1 MGGSSSRI
9 WSDICELE
17 SDSVRAQMIRRV
29 MQSSDHVMAAQQV
42 GLYGGITGW
51 LSAYS
56 MGLQTP
62 FPWQKRPSDPRM
74 SMYTT
79 PVAAASA
86 PASPPPPTSS
96 ALTVT
101 PAARALDEFH
111 EALEVLGIREDEG
124 LTVDLIKAAY
134 KRRTLRVHPDKPGGS
149 KEAFDELQKAY
160 LYVVKILKRINP
172 EVSAAEKERQTAPV
186 TMERATAARA
196 DLADVAPVQLSAK
209 KLDMSMFN
217 KLFEEN
223 RMPDQHRDGG
233 YGDWLKSQGG
243 DDSVAS
249 DPRLKGKFNNNTFET
264 VFRERALKQTAG
276 TAIIKRAEPDALLP
290 TYGTELGGQV
300 DNFTA
305 AFGADVQFTDL
316 KEAYTTGSTVYHE
329 VADVSVKERSARSIK
344 EAQRIRQ
351 EEMARVDPD
360 EKARIAAAAAA
371 LEERERQR
379 KLRLAQQ
386 DTASESWAEQMRKR
400 LFVMNG

>member
-1 MGGSSSRI
+1 
-9 WSDICELE
+9 
-17 SDSVRAQMIRRV
+17 
-29 MQSSDHVMAAQQV
+29 MQSSDHVIAAQQV
-42 GLYGGITGW
+42 GLYGGVTGW

-62 FPWQKRPSDPRM
+62 FPWQKRGSAADPRL

-79 PVAAASA
+79 PVA
-86 PASPPPPTSS
+86 PANPSPSVSTSS
-96 ALTVT
+96 ALVVT
-101 PAARALDEFH
+101 PASRALDEFH
-111 EALEVLGIREDEG
+111 EALEVLGIHEDEG
-124 LTVDLIKAAY
+124 LTVDLIKTAY
-134 KRRTLRVHPDKPGGS
+134 KRRSLRVHPDKSGGS

-233 YGDWLKSQGG
+233 YGDWLKTQDG
-243 DDSVAS
+243 DDSIAS

-276 TAIIKRAEPDALLP
+276 TAIVKRTEPDALLP
-290 TYGTELGGQV
+290 TYGTELGGQAG
-300 DNFTA
+300 NFTA

-329 VADVSVKERSARSIK
+329 VADVAIKERSARSIK

>member
-17 SDSVRAQMIRRV
+17 SDNVRAQMIRRV
-29 MQSSDHVMAAQQV
+29 MQISEHVMAAQQV

-79 PVAAASA
+79 PVV
-86 PASPPPPTSS
+86 PATQSPSVSTSS
-96 ALTVT
+96 ALVVT
-101 PAARALDEFH
+101 PASRALDEFH

-124 LTVDLIKAAY
+124 LTVDLIKSAY
-134 KRRTLRVHPDKPGGS
+134 KRRSLRVHPDKPGGS
-149 KEAFDELQKAY
+149 KDAFDELQKAY

-172 EVSAAEKERQTAPV
+172 EISAAEKDRQTAPV

-233 YGDWLKSQGG
+233 YGDWLKSQDG
-243 DDSVAS
+243 DDSVSS

-276 TAIIKRAEPDALLP
+276 TAIVKRAEPDALLP
-290 TYGTELGGQV
+290 TYGTELGGQAG
-300 DNFTA
+300 NFTA

-316 KEAYTTGSTVYHE
+316 KEAYTSGSTVYHE
-329 VADVSVKERSARSIK
+329 VADVAIKERSVRSIK

>member
-1 MGGSSSRI
+1 MGASSSRI

-17 SDSVRAQMIRRV
+17 SDSLRAQMIRRV
-29 MQSSDHVMAAQQV
+29 MQSSEHVMAAQQV

-62 FPWQKRPSDPRM
+62 FPWQKRGGTAEPRL

-79 PVAAASA
+79 PVE
-86 PASPPPPTSS
+86 PPKPTVHFATSS

-101 PAARALDEFH
+101 PASRALDEFH

-134 KRRTLRVHPDKPGGS
+134 KRRSLRVHPDKPGGS

-172 EVSAAEKERQTAPV
+172 EVSAADKERQTAPV

-217 KLFEEN
+217 KLFDEN
-223 RMPDQHRDGG
+223 RMSDPNRDGG
-233 YGDWLKSQGG
+233 YGDWLKSQEG

-276 TAIIKRAEPDALLP
+276 TSIVKRMEPDALLP
-290 TYGTELGGQV
+290 TYGTELGGQAG
-300 DNFTA
+300 NFTA

-329 VADVSVKERSARSIK
+329 VADVAIKERSARSIK

-371 LEERERQR
+371 LEEKERQR